1 MIIYTIMN
9 KQRGFV
15 ILYAVL
21 LVSIVLTVSLTL
33 LNITLKQLILSLV
46 ARESSY
52 AFYAADSAKTCAQ
65 YWDSHYDDSNPFGWF
80 EYNLATSEYEF
91 TDPTQ
96 QSFFC
101 GRGKVN
107 AVTVPVPHNDRADT
121 VSTFTVVFPVAD
133 DQRLTCAN
141 VEVTKYTN
149 RSNLELFGK
158 TLIKVHGYNFYDT
171 ARDVCPQAT
180 DRATER
186 GISVGPY

>member
-1 MIIYTIMN
+1 MN
-9 KQRGFV
+9 KSTQKGFV

-65 YWDSHYDDSNPFGWF
+65 YWDSFYDNTNPFGWF
-80 EYNLATSEYEF
+80 EYNLAADVYEF
-91 TDPTQ
+91 RRPTTD
-96 QSFFC
+96 SLLC
-101 GRGKVN
+101 GAGKIN
-107 AVTVPVPHNDRADT
+107 AQTVDT
-121 VSTFTVVFPVAD
+121 RDDNGLAITASTFAVVFPVAD

-141 VEVTKYTN
+141 VEVTKYTDPRN
-149 RSNLELFGK
+149 AELFGK
-158 TLIKVHGYNFYDT
+158 TLIKVHGYNFYDPSRST
-171 ARDVCPQAT
+171 CPQVT